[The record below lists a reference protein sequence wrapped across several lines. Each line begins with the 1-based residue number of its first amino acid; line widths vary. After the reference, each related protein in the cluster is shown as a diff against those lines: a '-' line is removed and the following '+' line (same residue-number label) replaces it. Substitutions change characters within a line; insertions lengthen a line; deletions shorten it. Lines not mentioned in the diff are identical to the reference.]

1 MATRSRFLTRA
12 SGSTRSGIDAPE
24 SGQAFGQVSK
34 QNLSSLV
41 FGRDVVVVW
50 SKVDRYGRLV
60 GTVIRGEVN
69 TNLEQIRARL
79 AWYFR
84 QYAADVAPEHRPVY
98 AAAEVGARSAKV
110 GLWRDVSPK
119 PPWEFRHPEPSLAA
133 ATALLSAPPATTLAA
148 SPAAGPV
155 IANKNSR
162 IYHVP
167 GCPNYNDVAERN
179 RVYFKTEAE
188 AQVAGFRKARNC
200 S

>member
-1 MATRSRFLTRA
+1 MN
-12 SGSTRSGIDAPE
+12 GIDAPE
-24 SGQAFGQVSK
+24 SGQAFGQVAK
-34 QNLSSLV
+34 QHLSTLV
-41 FGRDVVVVW
+41 FGQDVLVIW

-69 TNLEQIRARL
+69 ANLEQVRAGL

-84 QYAADVAPEHRPVY
+84 QYASDVAPEHRPVY
-98 AAAEVGARSAKV
+98 AAAEVGARAAKV
-110 GLWRDVSPK
+110 GLWRDSNPK
-119 PPWEFRHPEPSLAA
+119 PPWEFRHPEPSLPV
-133 ATALLSAPPATTLAA
+133 ATGLLSAPVTSRAA

-179 RVYFKTEAE
+179 RVYYKTEAE
-188 AQVAGFRKARNC
+188 AQGAGFRKARNC